1 MNVQPN
7 YVLIRPDGHHT
18 AGAGHGMALPDFVS
32 PQHNFAVTGTVVSAP
47 RKLNY
52 FGREIRRIKRM
63 AVRSVWDERLL
74 RDWMVGTVNFDV
86 PVEIKGGDVVMFPYI
101 HRLDDKTFDEER
113 HGDMLLLP
121 YDTLTARVD
130 GDVLYP
136 LNGNVLG
143 RKIVPEQGFYKGKRL
158 FWDNVCEVVA
168 EGCMVMDY
176 GDWGLS
182 DMEKVTGKRV
192 VVMQNMAVSIE
203 RPHQLRAAKEQLYCF
218 HRRHIL
224 GYVQA

>member
-7 YVLIRPDGHHT
+7 YVLVLPDKNHV
-18 AGAGHGMALPDFVS
+18 AGTHGMDMPDFVS

-47 RKLNY
+47 KRLNY
-52 FGREIRRIKRM
+52 FGRQIKAIKRKM
-63 AVRSVWDERLL
+63 VRDVWDERLL
-74 RDWMVGTVNFDV
+74 RDWMAGTVNFDV
-86 PVEIKGGDVVMFPYI
+86 PVEIKAGDTVIFPYI

-113 HGDMLLLP
+113 HGEFLLLP

-130 GDVLYP
+130 GGELYP

-143 RKIVPEQGFYKGKRL
+143 RKIVPEQGLFKGRRV
-158 FWDNVCEVVA
+158 FWDSVCEVVA
-168 EGCMVMDY
+168 EGCMVRGY
-176 GDWGLS
+176 CDWGLADKES
-182 DMEKVTGKRV
+182 VFGRKVI
-192 VVMQNMAVSIE
+192 VMQNMAVSIE
-203 RPHQLRAAKEQLYCF
+203 RPHHLRAAKEELFMF